1 MEAQQ
6 PAPEIKVMTT
16 VAAVIVTHNSEQFL
30 AELLASISAQTQQPD
45 LIIAIDDN
53 STDRTTE
60 ILHLHGITTFKST
73 TAATDTTTRIAQN
86 FVQGVKAAQDQ
97 GASIVILGDHDDTW
111 HPHRVKHQV
120 EALAKNPSTA
130 LLASDG
136 RVGETT
142 TLRTTF
148 PVPADFNEWDRD
160 RQWRYVSKHSIA
172 TGGASA
178 LRPSKLSTLNVPA
191 GWLHDRWWSL
201 RAVRESSMWV
211 DSTVVIDYQLSQHQ
225 QVGLHT
231 RGQHNP
237 VKRVVHKLTHFPQTL
252 RKMKDIS
259 GLLAEE

>member
-1 MEAQQ
+1 MSPQ
-6 PAPEIKVMTT
+6 T
-16 VAAVIVTHNSEQFL
+16 AAVIVTHNSEHFL
-30 AELLASISAQTQQPD
+30 PELLASIASQTQQPD

-60 ILHLHGITTFKST
+60 ILSLHAITTVKST
-73 TAATDTTTRIAQN
+73 STAADTTTRIGQN
-86 FVQGVKAAQDQ
+86 FVQGVKFAQDH

-111 HPHRVKHQV
+111 HPHRVQHQV
-120 EALAKNPSTA
+120 QTLAQNPGTA

-136 RVGETT
+136 RVGEST

-148 PVPADFNEWDRD
+148 PAPADFNGWDRD

-178 LRPSKLSTLNVPA
+178 LRPSKLSTLNVPT

-201 RAVRESSMWV
+201 RAVRESGMWV

-237 VKRVVHKLTHFPQTL
+237 VQRVVHKLTHLPQTL